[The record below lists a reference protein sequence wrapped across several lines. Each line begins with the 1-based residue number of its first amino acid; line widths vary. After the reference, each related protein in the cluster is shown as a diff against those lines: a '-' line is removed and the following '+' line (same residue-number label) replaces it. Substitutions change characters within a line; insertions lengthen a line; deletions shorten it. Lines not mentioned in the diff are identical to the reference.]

1 MPLEFAQRSVDP
13 DIMVLELKGRLTSG
27 NRLSDAEYEAKK
39 MLGAG
44 AKKLVLDITG
54 VEYLDSAA
62 VGMLVFIS
70 GEAGRSGA
78 SACVAG
84 PNPRITEILRIC
96 QVGAVVTIQESLE
109 SALKAYGAA

>member
-1 MPLEFAQRSVDP
+1 MPLEFAQRPVDP
-13 DIMVLELKGRLTSG
+13 DIVVFELKGRLTSG

-39 MLGAG
+39 ILAAG
-44 AKKLVLDITG
+44 SKKLVLDITG

-84 PNPRITEILRIC
+84 PNPRVSEILRIC
-96 QVGAVVTIQESLE
+96 QVGAVITIQQSLD
-109 SALKAYGAA
+109 SALKSFGAA